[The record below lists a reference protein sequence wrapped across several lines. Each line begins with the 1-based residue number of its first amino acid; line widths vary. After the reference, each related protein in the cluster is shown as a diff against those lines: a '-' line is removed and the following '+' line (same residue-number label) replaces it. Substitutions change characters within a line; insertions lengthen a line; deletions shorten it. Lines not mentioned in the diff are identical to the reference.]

1 MNVNAMRL
9 VDRFAGI
16 PLCWATGLRHRFLPP
31 SPIASDDSPLVVMKF
46 FGLGSVLLST
56 PLLEALRRIYP
67 ARQIIYV
74 TFTFNGELL
83 ERLPQ
88 PALRLTIDPS
98 SPARFLRDALRTL
111 IVIRRSRP
119 AMVFDLE
126 FFSKFSTLLAAL
138 SGASVRVGFQL
149 PTRWRRWN
157 LTHPAPLNH
166 AAHVTQIFLR
176 QLEAVGP
183 AFPETPPVSPLGST
197 PTERSLLDQ
206 ILPPSP
212 ADTEWIAVN
221 INAGRTSIERRWAPE
236 RFLDV
241 VRRLAA
247 ASGQRRFAFVGT
259 ADERAYVA
267 AALAQ
272 APDLAEH
279 VVNCAGR
286 LSLGGFIA
294 LLERSALL
302 LTNDSGPMH
311 VAGAVGTPIVA
322 LFGPESPALY
332 GPQGIAHVLYKSLSC
347 SPCLTVYNAKQFV
360 CPFDAR
366 CMQEITVEE
375 VTAAADTILVPS
387 RSGVT

>member
-1 MNVNAMRL
+1 
-9 VDRFAGI
+9 
-16 PLCWATGLRHRFLPP
+16 
-31 SPIASDDSPLVVMKF
+31 
-46 FGLGSVLLST
+46 
-56 PLLEALRRIYP
+56 
-67 ARQIIYV
+67 
-74 TFTFNGELL
+74 
-83 ERLPQ
+83 
-88 PALRLTIDPS
+88 
-98 SPARFLRDALRTL
+98 
-111 IVIRRSRP
+111 
-119 AMVFDLE
+119 
-126 FFSKFSTLLAAL
+126 
-138 SGASVRVGFQL
+138 
-149 PTRWRRWN
+149 
-157 LTHPAPLNH
+157 
-166 AAHVTQIFLR
+166 
-176 QLEAVGP
+176 LEAVGP

-247 ASGQRRFAFVGT
+247 ASGQRRFAFVGA